1 MEYRLNKY
9 ISSSGFCSRRDAD
22 RFIEEGKVTINGK
35 RATIGM
41 RVLPGQKVR
50 VNGELIINSI
60 EPVYIAFNKP
70 LGVVSTTD
78 PHEKNNIVDF
88 ISHEQRIFPIG
99 RLDKDSQGLILLT
112 NDGDI
117 VNKILRAGNNH
128 KKDYVVKVDKPITKD
143 FLTRMSQ
150 GVPILDRVTRRC
162 EIVEINPYMF
172 QISLIQGLNR
182 QIRRMCEYFGYEVI
196 KLERIQI
203 MNIKLGSLGQGNWRN
218 LTEPELEGLFEMLE
232 GSDKTEQTKNVSS
245 SDRRFKK
252 ALEESDLKKN
262 YRKAASVSKFTKKSD
277 KSKQT
282 STEQTPKPRRKPA
295 GRSAGRLSEKLKE
308 RSAENLAGKSEEKL
322 TKRSTSK
329 FTDKKSQGKA
339 VEKLTK
345 TSTKPSTKP
354 PTERTAGKPKT
365 NSKGKP
371 ASGLRV
377 GKQKVAA
384 NKPGRG
390 NSSAKRK

>member
-9 ISSSGFCSRRDAD
+9 ISSSGFCSRREAD
-22 RFIEEGKVTINGK
+22 RFIEEGKVTVNGR

-41 RVLPGQKVR
+41 RVLPGQKVK
-50 VNGELIINSI
+50 VNGELIVNDI

-70 LGVVSTTD
+70 VGIVSTTD
-78 PHEKNNIVDF
+78 PQERDNIINF
-88 ISHEQRIFPIG
+88 IRHEQRIFPIG

-128 KKDYVVKVDKPITKD
+128 KKDYLVRVNKPITKD
-143 FLTRMSQ
+143 FLTRMAQ

-182 QIRRMCEYFGYEVI
+182 QIRRMCEYFDYEVT

-203 MNIKLGSLGQGNWRN
+203 MNIKLGNLGQGNWRN
-218 LTEPELEGLFEMLE
+218 LTESELEGLFDMVEDSE
-232 GSDKTEQTKNVSS
+232 KTEKTKKVSNS
-245 SDRRFKK
+245 NKSFNK
-252 ALEESDLKKN
+252 ALEKSDIKKD
-262 YRKAASVSKFTKKSD
+262 YRKASIAAKFAKKSD
-277 KSKQT
+277 K
-282 STEQTPKPRRKPA
+282 PKEAFEPEED
-295 GRSAGRLSEKLKE
+295 SQ
-308 RSAENLAGKSEEKL
+308 AGK
-322 TKRSTSK
+322 
-329 FTDKKSQGKA
+329 
-339 VEKLTK
+339 
-345 TSTKPSTKP
+345 TKPK
-354 PTERTAGKPKT
+354 R
-365 NSKGKP
+365 KGKP

-384 NKPGRG
+384 NKPK
-390 NSSAKRK
+390 SKAKPKKSTSIKKKNPNL